1 MSKEKILIVDDEE
14 HIVELLKFNLQSAG
28 YEVMEA
34 NNGIDALK
42 IANENKP
49 SLMLLDLMLPGMD
62 GFDVCKE
69 IKRNN
74 EMKNTSIIMLTAKD
88 EIGDKVRGLD
98 CGADDYLTKPFS
110 KEELLARVRALS
122 RRQGEVI
129 LNELSYE
136 DIKLD
141 KSTNALFCNDRS
153 IHLGLKESEILEIL
167 VCNSNRAVG
176 KEELLEKV
184 WGIESD
190 AEDNNVEVYI
200 SFLRKKLNFLGSK
213 ISIEAI
219 RKVGYHLKGTKK

>member
-74 EMKNTSIIMLTAKD
+74 EMKNTSIIMLTAKGEDDLIKSGVD
-88 EIGDKVRGLD
+88 EKNIFTLGI
-98 CGADDYLTKPFS
+98 CTYC
-110 KEELLARVRALS
+110 
-122 RRQGEVI
+122 
-129 LNELSYE
+129 NE
-136 DIKLD
+136 DIKLYSYR
-141 KSTNALFCNDRS
+141 KSEGAYGRMFS
-153 IHLGLKESEILEIL
+153 FVFLK
-167 VCNSNRAVG
+167 
-176 KEELLEKV
+176 
-184 WGIESD
+184 
-190 AEDNNVEVYI
+190 
-200 SFLRKKLNFLGSK
+200 
-213 ISIEAI
+213 
-219 RKVGYHLKGTKK
+219 